1 MTYGVLTGRFAQ
13 RLATWGIG
21 NESGYAGGKSLR
33 HVGDPRVVAMLR
45 PRPADPEEADTTTR
59 PIAIATSTLMFVP
72 SKTVVGTQ
80 HQVGFYIEGAHIGDE
95 AQQTDAFID
104 RGLGQAGRSAPV
116 G

>member
-1 MTYGVLTGRFAQ
+1 MRAATLEAKASGVSAIHTL
-13 RLATWGIG
+13 WPC
-21 NESGYAGGKSLR
+21 
-33 HVGDPRVVAMLR
+33 VR
-45 PRPADPEEADTTTR
+45 PRPADPEEADTTAR

>member
-72 SKTVVGTQ
+72 AKAVVGTSTRLLSR
-80 HQVGFYIEGAHIGDE
+80 EGAQIGHQ

-104 RGLGQAGRSAPV
+104 RGSGRLAEV
-116 G
+116 RQQGR